1 MAFNIGAS
9 AVGGTAQA
17 ELGPQLPEI
26 TTMEVGFKGV
36 DRDCRVRFLPN
47 AWPADAL
54 PPPTCSLLAVAP
66 NQGIVVAGGPDCLV
80 VSTTKSVRDAISA
93 KTDKGV
99 KVKPFE
105 PQAKIPMVKR
115 PMQVAFCSAESALAL
130 STAES
135 NQLLIYETSTLLQEN
150 PQPKLFIPTNA
161 PLRAL
166 APNPAPLDNSNSTF
180 VAMTTVAGSL
190 LIADLRIGS
199 LVSGPNGP
207 VLKDGVSCISWSN
220 KGKQLV
226 AGLADGTCYQM
237 TPEGVRKDEIP
248 RPPDLDAKQ
257 HVSSIAWLEVNEF
270 LIVYTPSYE
279 EDDMRQ
285 IPTSNYYI
293 VQRRQQFSFLFRKLP
308 EICSPFGLKRSPA
321 YQFIARFRD
330 FKPHLKD
337 ALIVSS
343 TASTDVGLVTRSDQA
358 PTDSAPAN
366 QLKGMFASTAVAE
379 EIRTATLPMTDAG
392 VETSTIG
399 LGIDLSS
406 GETVESPI
414 LNEDIAESS
423 TPLPNILLL
432 TNDGILVS
440 WWFIYSDSVRQKL
453 PYHALS
459 VYKQQQQQEQK
470 LPFESQVQQH
480 AFTQPT
486 PTGQPTLGPPS
497 APSFGTP
504 SALGS
509 TRQPAFGATSALGSN
524 PSTGST
530 FGSTSM
536 LGQNNQQRGFGAIQ
550 SSGASFGQPS
560 LPGQGFGGLA
570 SGSGFG
576 VSPAGGGFSAFAS
589 SGGFANLATSK
600 PAGES
605 PFSKPGQSLLSSEM
619 DTTTSFGS
627 PQKHE
632 DSKASSSTGPSGFVL
647 GSVFKRDDR
656 AAADQPRPDQG
667 TGAFSISSSMF
678 DDMISTPSNKL
689 SPLVDVMDDMEDEPS
704 APPIPKSSFSG
715 QASLSAEKAIPLG
728 VKQSNAET
736 PLSTSQPTT
745 AFRPNFTAK
754 SQTILPSSSSSSE
767 QAVVPSLSEG
777 KWMNSAKTPA
787 EPPLPPDATSKARYS
802 PGDSSSSSNVSKS
815 SVEDVPLPPDFL
827 PSTTPQVSSVV
838 EDAPLPPADFL
849 PSTTPQ
855 VPSVVEDAPLPPD
868 FLTSTKKNPT
878 VSDQNLAGNVPLPS
892 NHHSPPKETVPPP
905 DFLTSTKKNP
915 TVSDQNLAGN
925 VPLPSNHHSPPKETV
940 PPPDFLTSTKKNPT
954 VSDQNLAGN
963 VPLPSN
969 HHSRRDLLGRENAR
983 SSSAPGGPGRSITI
997 KPNER
1002 LVTTELPKVEEP
1014 AFKPGIPGQ
1023 IERLYCDINSMIGT
1037 LGINSRALSSFL
1049 LYQGTSKEPNF
1060 GRWAEILRGDH
1071 PQGILDEK
1079 IVLAD
1084 MDKLNECVEMLSRD
1098 LQQQRLQK
1106 VHKKLEQCQQLLS
1119 RDIFN
1124 LRGQCASLQKI
1135 IDMHAD
1141 TAAVLSAP
1149 LSAEQANLQQEL
1161 RKSSATVQSKLA
1173 DLEQGITFLRAKIAD
1188 KVTSDGAA
1196 NGTSSAKQSMKKPT
1210 VAAVTDTIDRMT
1222 KMAESKSSDIDV
1234 LEAQMRKLGLDVS
1247 GARGSREGTPFTT
1260 PLKQS
1265 TGRLPITPGSFGSP
1279 SGHTPESGKLLHSS
1293 VHRTTKPNLS
1303 RSIRGGVDMLTRE
1316 DCERWKEKA
1325 RRRKEVLRNLKEVL
1339 AGRKVV
1345 VREWADS

>member
-1 MAFNIGAS
+1 
-9 AVGGTAQA
+9 
-17 ELGPQLPEI
+17 
-26 TTMEVGFKGV
+26 
-36 DRDCRVRFLPN
+36 
-47 AWPADAL
+47 
-54 PPPTCSLLAVAP
+54 
-66 NQGIVVAGGPDCLV
+66 
-80 VSTTKSVRDAISA
+80 
-93 KTDKGV
+93 
-99 KVKPFE
+99 
-105 PQAKIPMVKR
+105 
-115 PMQVAFCSAESALAL
+115 
-130 STAES
+130 
-135 NQLLIYETSTLLQEN
+135 
-150 PQPKLFIPTNA
+150 
-161 PLRAL
+161 
-166 APNPAPLDNSNSTF
+166 
-180 VAMTTVAGSL
+180 
-190 LIADLRIGS
+190 
-199 LVSGPNGP
+199 
-207 VLKDGVSCISWSN
+207 
-220 KGKQLV
+220 
-226 AGLADGTCYQM
+226 
-237 TPEGVRKDEIP
+237 
-248 RPPDLDAKQ
+248 
-257 HVSSIAWLEVNEF
+257 
-270 LIVYTPSYE
+270 
-279 EDDMRQ
+279 
-285 IPTSNYYI
+285 
-293 VQRRQQFSFLFRKLP
+293 
-308 EICSPFGLKRSPA
+308 
-321 YQFIARFRD
+321 
-330 FKPHLKD
+330 
-337 ALIVSS
+337 
-343 TASTDVGLVTRSDQA
+343 
-358 PTDSAPAN
+358 
-366 QLKGMFASTAVAE
+366 
-379 EIRTATLPMTDAG
+379 
-392 VETSTIG
+392 
-399 LGIDLSS
+399 
-406 GETVESPI
+406 
-414 LNEDIAESS
+414 
-423 TPLPNILLL
+423 
-432 TNDGILVS
+432 
-440 WWFIYSDSVRQKL
+440 
-453 PYHALS
+453 
-459 VYKQQQQQEQK
+459 
-470 LPFESQVQQH
+470 
-480 AFTQPT
+480 
-486 PTGQPTLGPPS
+486 
-497 APSFGTP
+497 
-504 SALGS
+504 
-509 TRQPAFGATSALGSN
+509 
-524 PSTGST
+524 
-530 FGSTSM
+530 M

-550 SSGASFGQPS
+550 GSGTSFGQPS

-632 DSKASSSTGPSGFVL
+632 DSKASSGTGPSGFVL
-647 GSVFKRDDR
+647 GSVFKREDR
-656 AAADQPRPDQG
+656 AAADQSRPDQG

-678 DDMISTPSNKL
+678 DDMLSTPSNKL

-728 VKQSNAET
+728 VKQSHAET
-736 PLSTSQPTT
+736 PLPTSQPTT
-745 AFRPNFTAK
+745 AFGPNFTAK
-754 SQTILPSSSSSSE
+754 SQTTLLSSSSSE
-767 QAVVPSLSEG
+767 QAVVPGLSEG

-802 PGDSSSSSNVSKS
+802 PVDSSSSSNVSKS
-815 SVEDVPLPPDFL
+815 SVED
-827 PSTTPQVSSVV
+827 
-838 EDAPLPPADFL
+838 APLPPDFL

-892 NHHSPPKETVPPP
+892 NHHSPPEEMVPPRNHVTKEATIPLDSLPTSRRTDVKEEAAVVLPNESEGSEGGFEDIGREIAQETSPSSEQP
-905 DFLTSTKKNP
+905 DTEFKSYKLSPESSFGGLSDKTTVGGTFTKVTLVNKQITKTRTLFGEISNP
-915 TVSDQNLAGN
+915 VI
-925 VPLPSNHHSPPKETV
+925 PPPKTRMDV
-940 PPPDFLTSTKKNPT
+940 QTPR
-954 VSDQNLAGN
+954 GN
-963 VPLPSN
+963 IEIPRSPSPVRPG
-969 HHSRRDLLGRENAR
+969 SRRDLLRRENAR

-1002 LVTTELPKVEEP
+1002 LVTTELPKVEEPRADIVARRHVDGDTQSPLEDVNDEDEKLRTYLAQPLSPVPTLDPFLPRPTYTGP

-1071 PQGILDEK
+1071 PQGILDEN

-1084 MDKLNECVEMLSRD
+1084 MDKLNECVEMLGRD

-1135 IDMHAD
+1135 IDVHAD

-1161 RKSSATVQSKLA
+1161 RKSFAAVQSKLA

-1188 KVTSDGAA
+1188 KVSSDGAA

-1210 VAAVTDTIDRMT
+1210 VAAVTSTIETMMN
-1222 KMAESKSSDIDV
+1222 MAESKSSDIDV

-1279 SGHTPESGKLLHSS
+1279 SGHTPESGQLLRSS
-1293 VHRTTKPNLS
+1293 VQRSIKPNFS

-1339 AGRKVV
+1339 AERKVV
-1345 VREWADS
+1345 VREWTDS

>member
-1 MAFNIGAS
+1 
-9 AVGGTAQA
+9 
-17 ELGPQLPEI
+17 
-26 TTMEVGFKGV
+26 
-36 DRDCRVRFLPN
+36 
-47 AWPADAL
+47 
-54 PPPTCSLLAVAP
+54 
-66 NQGIVVAGGPDCLV
+66 
-80 VSTTKSVRDAISA
+80 
-93 KTDKGV
+93 
-99 KVKPFE
+99 
-105 PQAKIPMVKR
+105 
-115 PMQVAFCSAESALAL
+115 
-130 STAES
+130 
-135 NQLLIYETSTLLQEN
+135 
-150 PQPKLFIPTNA
+150 
-161 PLRAL
+161 
-166 APNPAPLDNSNSTF
+166 
-180 VAMTTVAGSL
+180 
-190 LIADLRIGS
+190 
-199 LVSGPNGP
+199 
-207 VLKDGVSCISWSN
+207 
-220 KGKQLV
+220 
-226 AGLADGTCYQM
+226 
-237 TPEGVRKDEIP
+237 
-248 RPPDLDAKQ
+248 
-257 HVSSIAWLEVNEF
+257 
-270 LIVYTPSYE
+270 
-279 EDDMRQ
+279 
-285 IPTSNYYI
+285 
-293 VQRRQQFSFLFRKLP
+293 
-308 EICSPFGLKRSPA
+308 
-321 YQFIARFRD
+321 
-330 FKPHLKD
+330 
-337 ALIVSS
+337 
-343 TASTDVGLVTRSDQA
+343 
-358 PTDSAPAN
+358 
-366 QLKGMFASTAVAE
+366 
-379 EIRTATLPMTDAG
+379 
-392 VETSTIG
+392 
-399 LGIDLSS
+399 
-406 GETVESPI
+406 
-414 LNEDIAESS
+414 
-423 TPLPNILLL
+423 
-432 TNDGILVS
+432 
-440 WWFIYSDSVRQKL
+440 
-453 PYHALS
+453 
-459 VYKQQQQQEQK
+459 
-470 LPFESQVQQH
+470 
-480 AFTQPT
+480 
-486 PTGQPTLGPPS
+486 
-497 APSFGTP
+497 
-504 SALGS
+504 
-509 TRQPAFGATSALGSN
+509 
-524 PSTGST
+524 
-530 FGSTSM
+530 
-536 LGQNNQQRGFGAIQ
+536 
-550 SSGASFGQPS
+550 
-560 LPGQGFGGLA
+560 
-570 SGSGFG
+570 
-576 VSPAGGGFSAFAS
+576 
-589 SGGFANLATSK
+589 
-600 PAGES
+600 
-605 PFSKPGQSLLSSEM
+605 
-619 DTTTSFGS
+619 
-627 PQKHE
+627 
-632 DSKASSSTGPSGFVL
+632 
-647 GSVFKRDDR
+647 
-656 AAADQPRPDQG
+656 
-667 TGAFSISSSMF
+667 MF

-827 PSTTPQVSSVV
+827 PSTTPQVPSVV

-855 VPSVVEDAPLPPD
+855 VPSVVEDAPL
-868 FLTSTKKNPT
+868 
-878 VSDQNLAGNVPLPS
+878 
-892 NHHSPPKETVPPP
+892 PP

-1339 AGRKVV
+1339 AERKVV